1 MAISKIAK
9 IRGRKGGMAQA
20 KAKLNYQM
28 QYILNGEKTE
38 DGILVSAFSCTPQT
52 AVGEFLNTSNMI
64 NQRSNAIL
72 AYHLKQSFAPGEV
85 SPDEAHRIGR
95 EFADKILQ
103 GKYQY
108 VIATHIDKE
117 HIHNHIIFCATSHT
131 AKEKYHDC
139 DRERYRRERIN
150 DSICSGHGLSVVAK
164 KSGKKG
170 WRVWENSDYQRAGK
184 RKTVQEMAEA
194 CMKNASN
201 IQEFM
206 LLMEQAG
213 CTVTE
218 KNGSLSFLL
227 KGSPRRMHERTFYVY
242 DEETGDKIQDSRC
255 SLSGL
260 NEHFNKHKEKKNFE
274 LPGDRRILIFQVRD
288 EIEEKKKADSS
299 RDGIEKMVKTLN
311 YLEENKVDTDTNF
324 VDLENLH
331 EAKYEKAKA
340 EFSEKNEELKMLSM
354 KINYAKNYWKYKKI
368 YEKSLKEN
376 ANFSEENSESI
387 LKFLKAKAF
396 FESMNMPEKALGVKG
411 MIAEYGEKKKGLE
424 EFKKAF
430 EESKNEYKKIIAVR
444 MNCEMMVGRKI
455 SKSYGNESAKN
466 HHPKEQNNSN
476 KDLN

>member
-9 IRGRKGGMAQA
+9 IRGNKNGMAQA
-20 KAKLNYQM
+20 KAKLHYQI

-64 NQRSNAIL
+64 TQRSNAIL

-85 SPDEAHRIGR
+85 SPDEAHRIGQ

-103 GKYQY
+103 NKYQY
-108 VIATHIDKE
+108 VIATHVDKE
-117 HIHNHIIFCATSHT
+117 HIHNHIIFCATSHI

-139 DRERYRRERIN
+139 DKERYRRERIN
-150 DSICSGHGLSVVAK
+150 DSICSEHGLSVVTK

-170 WRVWENSDYQRAGK
+170 WRVWENSDSQKAGK
-184 RKTVQEMAEA
+184 RKAIQAMAEI

-213 CTVTE
+213 CMVTE

-227 KGSPRRMHERTFYVY
+227 KGSSRRIHERTFYTY
-242 DEETGDKIQDSRC
+242 DEETGDKIRDFRC
-255 SLSGL
+255 SFRGL
-260 NEHFNKHKEKKNFE
+260 NEHFNKHKENQNLE
-274 LPGDRRILIFQVRD
+274 ISGERRILIFQIRD
-288 EIEEKKKADSS
+288 RIEAEKRADSS
-299 RDGIEKMVKTLN
+299 QNDMEKMVKTLN
-311 YLEENKVDTDTNF
+311 YLEENKVDTDTNL
-324 VDLENLH
+324 VDLENLC
-331 EAKYEKAKA
+331 EAKFEKAKE
-340 EFSEKNEELKMLSM
+340 EFGEKNEELKMLSM

-368 YEKSLKEN
+368 YEKSRKEN
-376 ANFSEENSESI
+376 ADFSEENSEGI

-396 FESMNMPEKALGVKG
+396 FDSVNMTEKALSVKG
-411 MIAEYGEKKKGLE
+411 MTAEYGEKKKGLE
-424 EFKKAF
+424 ELKKAF
-430 EESKNEYKKIIAVR
+430 EESKNEYKRIIAVR
-444 MNCEMMVGRKI
+444 MNCEMIIGRKI
-455 SKSYGNESAKN
+455 SKSYDNESAKN
-466 HHPKEQNNSN
+466 HQTREQNNSN

>member
-9 IRGRKGGMAQA
+9 IRGKKNGMAQA
-20 KAKLNYQM
+20 KAKLNYQI

-85 SPDEAHRIGR
+85 SPDEAHKIGK

-103 GKYQY
+103 NKYQY

-117 HIHNHIIFCATSHT
+117 HIHNHIIFCATSNV

-139 DRERYRRERIN
+139 DKERYRREQIN
-150 DSICSGHGLSVVAK
+150 DLICSEHGLSVVAK

-170 WRVWENSDYQRAGK
+170 WRVWENSDYQKAGK
-184 RKTVQEMAEA
+184 RKTVQEMAEV

-213 CTVTE
+213 CMVTE

-227 KGSPRRMHERTFYVY
+227 KGSSRQMHERSFYVY
-242 DEETGDKIQDSRC
+242 DEGTGDKIRDFRC
-255 SLSGL
+255 SFRGL
-260 NEHFNKHKEKKNFE
+260 NEHFNENKEKKNLE
-274 LPGDRRILIFQVRD
+274 LSEDRRILIFQIRD
-288 EIEEKKKADSS
+288 EIEEKKRADSS
-299 RDGIEKMVKTLN
+299 QNDMEKMVKTLN
-311 YLEENKVDTDTNF
+311 YLEENSIDTDTKLI
-324 VDLENLH
+324 DLENLF

-340 EFSEKNEELKMLSM
+340 EFSEKNEELKTLSM

-368 YEKSLKEN
+368 YEKSRKEN
-376 ANFSEENSESI
+376 ADFSEENSESI

-396 FESMNMPEKALGVKG
+396 FDSVNMPEKALSVKG
-411 MIAEYGEKKKGLE
+411 MTAAYGKMKKGLE
-424 EFKKAF
+424 ELKKAF
-430 EESKNEYKKIIAVR
+430 EESKNEYKRIIAVR
-444 MNCEMMVGRKI
+444 MNCEMIVGRKI
-455 SKSYGNESAKN
+455 SKSYDNESAKN